1 MAAVTVDT
9 ALSVTATPSTTVV
22 RKTGVDTALAV
33 TATPTPGILRGVNLT
48 AGLTV
53 TASTTAVTN
62 QRLSVG
68 TALKVTATPKSALFP
83 PVEYFTV
90 TADLLAIVADYI
102 DTDTHPD
109 QQPISATITFTPRLS
124 LGQVIWIPGQ
134 GVVLAPIKARF
145 DTDGILRTII
155 GGTGVELT
163 ANTPILGLPTLIY
176 DVAFTNIVYNKA
188 DQYIAPFAFTALTV
202 GGGILDLASVTRL
215 PPRIP

>member
-1 MAAVTVDT
+1 MAAVTIDT
-9 ALSVTATPSTTVV
+9 ALTATATAADPIVHNAPVGTVLTVTATPAST
-22 RKTGVDTALAV
+22 
-33 TATPTPGILRGVNLT
+33 ILRGVNLST
-48 AGLTV
+48 ALTV
-53 TASTTAVTN
+53 AATTTAVTN

-134 GVVLAPIKARF
+134 GVVLAPIRARF